1 MEFAFKIAGKITSQR
16 VTIGSYFPIQPC
28 PVLDQLT

>member
-16 VTIGSYFPIQPC
+16 VTTGSYLPYPA
-28 PVLDQLT
+28 LSGS